1 MRTLL
6 TRWVTNVLIWI
17 GISAFIG
24 GLGTFFLKIDFWY
37 SSAGVAVA
45 LIINGFV
52 AEWEDRK

>member
-6 TRWVTNVLIWI
+6 TRWVINVLIWI
-17 GISAFIG
+17 GISGFIG
-24 GLGTFFLKIDFWY
+24 ALGTFFLKIDFLY

-45 LIINGFV
+45 LIINGFI

>member
-6 TRWVTNVLIWI
+6 TRWVTNVLIWT
-17 GISAFIG
+17 GISVFIG
-24 GLGTFFLKIDFWY
+24 ALGAFFLKIDFWY

-45 LIINGFV
+45 LIINGFI